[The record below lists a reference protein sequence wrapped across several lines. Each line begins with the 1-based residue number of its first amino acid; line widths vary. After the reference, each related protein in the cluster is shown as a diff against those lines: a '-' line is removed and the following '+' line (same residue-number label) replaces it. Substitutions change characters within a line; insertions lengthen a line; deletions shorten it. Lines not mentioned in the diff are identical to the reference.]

1 MGFDAGSVA
10 ALSYDFRSFP
20 LDGAT
25 EPSQRCTGRGIIPE
39 PSRAQLEAFYAA
51 AGDFVAVGDE
61 DGGVEEKVYQALSDV
76 CSGKPSVAELRQL
89 PPRIL
94 FEFSR
99 YVMEA
104 VAPKA

>member
-1 MGFDAGSVA
+1 MGFDASAVA
-10 ALSYDFRSFP
+10 PLSYDFRSFP
-20 LDGAT
+20 VDGAT
-25 EPSQRCTGRGIIPE
+25 DPSQRCAGRGIIPE

-51 AGDFVAVGDE
+51 AGEFVAVGDE
-61 DGGVEEKVYQALSDV
+61 GAVEEKVYEALSEV

-99 YVMEA
+99 YIMEA
-104 VAPKA
+104 LAPKA